1 MFFWRGKIMIK
12 LYMGKIAMAAI
23 LALNG
28 TTVGVDF
35 DKQAEVYNPFF
46 TTEQGSKKAFAEK
59 TTAPCFVWILD
70 TKPATKKVK
79 K

>member
-1 MFFWRGKIMIK
+1 MIK
-12 LYMGKIAMAAI
+12 LYMGKIAMAAV

-28 TTVGVDF
+28 TTVGVNF
-35 DKQAEVYNPFF
+35 DKQAEVYKPFF
-46 TTEQGSKKAFAEK
+46 TAEQGNKKAFAEK

-70 TKPATKKVK
+70 SKPVVKKVK

>member
-1 MFFWRGKIMIK
+1 MIK

-23 LALNG
+23 LAFNG
-28 TTVGVDF
+28 TSVDINF

-46 TTEQGSKKAFAEK
+46 TAEQGSKEAYAAK
-59 TTAPCFVWILD
+59 TTAPCFVWVLD
-70 TKPATKKVK
+70 SKPAVTKVK

>member
-1 MFFWRGKIMIK
+1 MIK
-12 LYMGKIAMAAI
+12 LYMGKIAMTAI
-23 LALNG
+23 LAFNG
-28 TTVGVDF
+28 TAVSVNF
-35 DKQAEVYNPFF
+35 EKQAEVYNPFL

-70 TKPATKKVK
+70 SKPETTKVK